1 MGTATNIN
9 RSNNFDF
16 LRLLFASLVIVSH
29 SYPLTGKP
37 EIIGVLTNEQLS
49 LGSLSVDCF
58 FIMSGYLIMMSLQ
71 RSKSP
76 QEYIWKR
83 LLRLYPAYI
92 VLLML
97 TMLFLPVLYQGN
109 NIFHEKS
116 YWSYFPNSFTL
127 YKIQYEVKGI
137 FENNPYPKAIN
148 GSLWSLSYEFTMYIA
163 LLFLYPLRK
172 SKYIIYIVTGI
183 FLISFYFT
191 VNKVPFL
198 GNTMKKVFLHPDQ
211 FYRLCTYFM
220 AGSSFVFINFKK
232 MNFLWV
238 KWLLFFI
245 LLASLYLEIFKYVSP
260 VILPLLILLVG
271 TSSTQYINNIGKK
284 IGDISY
290 GVYIYA
296 FIVQQTL
303 MYYWG
308 LGTLVLMVV
317 SIMITYLLAY
327 GSWHLIEKKMLTYKN
342 MIK

>member
-1 MGTATNIN
+1 MTTTTNIN

-37 EIIGVLTNEQLS
+37 EIIGVLTKEQLS

-58 FIMSGYLIMMSLQ
+58 FIMSGYLIMTSLQ

-76 QEYIWKR
+76 QGYMWKR

-92 VLLML
+92 ILLLL
-97 TMLFLPVLYQGN
+97 TMLFLPVIYQGR
-109 NIFHEKS
+109 NIFHEKT
-116 YWSYFPNSFTL
+116 YWSYFPNSFSL
-127 YKIQYEVKGI
+127 YKIQYNVKGI

-163 LLFLYPLRK
+163 LLLLFPLRK
-172 SKYIIYIVTGI
+172 SKYLSCIVFGVFLLSFYSAITKTYFLENKIYKI
-183 FLISFYFT
+183 FLQPNEFY
-191 VNKVPFL
+191 
-198 GNTMKKVFLHPDQ
+198 Q
-211 FYRLCTYFM
+211 LCTYFM
-220 AGSSFVFINFKK
+220 AGSSLVFINFKK
-232 MNFLWV
+232 INFLWV
-238 KWLLFFI
+238 RCLLFLVLI
-245 LLASLYLEIFKYVSP
+245 ASLYFEVYKYISP
-260 VILPLLILLVG
+260 VFLPVLILLIG
-271 TSSTQYINNIGKK
+271 TSSSNYIRDIGKK

-290 GVYIYA
+290 GVYIYG

-308 LGTLVLMVV
+308 FGTLKLMLA
-317 SIMITYLLAY
+317 SIVITYILAY

-342 MIK
+342 LVK